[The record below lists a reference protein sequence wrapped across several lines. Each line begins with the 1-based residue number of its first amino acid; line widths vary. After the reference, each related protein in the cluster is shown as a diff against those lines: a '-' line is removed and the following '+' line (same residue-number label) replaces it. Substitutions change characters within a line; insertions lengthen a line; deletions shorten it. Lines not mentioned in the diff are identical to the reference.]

1 VESLW
6 KTWAD
11 SCACDITGELNFNS
25 MTQLVFR
32 SALENGEAIALPL
45 WIARPDSPF
54 RTCIQ
59 LVESD
64 RLRNPWGTENFWGL
78 GPTPSL
84 IAGIEKDDFGRPL
97 AYWIQK
103 NPLYLNG
110 WMLQMPVN
118 AYDFERI
125 PAETSWGRKR
135 VLHMHV
141 KERIG
146 QSRGRPLLTP
156 VIEQLRMLDSYE
168 RTELQS
174 AIVNALVAGT
184 IETPL
189 DPSTLAEMMG
199 GDAAKYLEAKNEY
212 RVQLEGGTFIPLYP
226 GDKMQP
232 FMPAR
237 PAAQFSAF
245 IEALSRQIGVAMG
258 LPYELLIKDFSKTN
272 YSSARASLMEAWRF
286 FAVRRAWL
294 SSYWAGPVY
303 RLWLEEAINAGMI
316 EAPGY
321 HDSPAMRAYYSKSK
335 WIGMG
340 KGWVDP
346 VKEAEA
352 AQLRMQSMLST
363 LERECGEQG
372 EDWNDVVEQR
382 ALENARLEQLG
393 LQIPAITVIGAK
405 QTDPEG
411 EEPNSAEPEP
421 APAAPAAPPK
431 KGAPPK

>member
-1 VESLW
+1 V
-6 KTWAD
+6 A
-11 SCACDITGELNFNS
+11 GELNFNG

-45 WIARPDSPF
+45 WIARPDSQF
-54 RTCIQ
+54 KTCLQ

-64 RLRNPWGTENFWGL
+64 RLRNPWGTQNFWGL
-78 GPTPSL
+78 GATPNL
-84 IAGIEKDDFGRPL
+84 IAGIEKDDYGRPV

-103 NPLYLNG
+103 APLYLNG

-125 PAETSWGRKR
+125 PAETSWGRKQ

-146 QSRGRPLLTP
+146 QTRGRPILTP
-156 VIEQLRMLDSYE
+156 VIEQFRMLDSYE

-174 AIVNALVAGT
+174 AIVNALIAGT

-189 DPSTLAEMMG
+189 DPQTLTDLVG
-199 GDAAKYLEAKNEY
+199 GDPNKYIQAKNEY

-232 FMPAR
+232 FLPAR

-245 IEALSRQIGVAMG
+245 VESVSRQIGVALG

-272 YSSARASLMEAWRF
+272 YSSARAALLEAWRF
-286 FAVRRAWL
+286 FSVRRAWL
-294 SSYWAGPVY
+294 AASWAGPVY
-303 RLWLEEAINAGMI
+303 RLWLEEAVNAGLVD
-316 EAPGY
+316 APNFY
-321 HDSPAMRAYYSKSK
+321 ENQAYYCRSK

-363 LERECGEQG
+363 LEKECAEQG
-372 EDWNDVVEQR
+372 EDWNEVIEQR
-382 ALENARLEQLG
+382 ALENARLEELG
-393 LQIPAITVIGAK
+393 LQIPDITVLGAK
-405 QTDPEG
+405 QTAPAG
-411 EEPNSAEPEP
+411 PEP
-421 APAAPAAPPK
+421 DSAPAPGAPPPDSGASPRTTENAPA
-431 KGAPPK
+431 KGAPAK